1 MSREIRCQFIAGG
14 TGEVC
19 KWINDRGIAE
29 FVVSIVQ
36 HKDHQYLVFYRSARM
51 QYNTTD

>member
-1 MSREIRCQFIAGG
+1 MNKEIRCQFIAGG

-29 FVVSIVQ
+29 DVVSIVRR
-36 HKDHQYLVFYRSARM
+36 DNYEYLIFYRSALM